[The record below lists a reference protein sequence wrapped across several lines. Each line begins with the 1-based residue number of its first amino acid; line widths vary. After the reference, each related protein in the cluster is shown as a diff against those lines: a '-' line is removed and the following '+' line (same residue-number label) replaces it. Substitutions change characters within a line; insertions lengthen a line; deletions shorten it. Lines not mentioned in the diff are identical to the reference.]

1 MTLDQLFKHHFHDV
15 PAGLA
20 VAPGR
25 VNLIGEHTDYNA
37 GFVLPMNVDRHT
49 RLAFRPRRD
58 ARLRVFSEHAGQTVE
73 LPLGDVATA
82 LPPWA
87 RYVAQV
93 AAVLKEAGLP
103 VGGFDAAI
111 ASDVPIGGGLSSSA
125 SLEAAVAA
133 ALVASADVA
142 HAGQTL
148 DGLLAAVGQ
157 SRKNLALLCQQA
169 EHRVGVRCGIMD
181 QFVVLHGTRDH
192 ALLIDC
198 RSLETRS
205 VELDGS
211 LDLAVVIINSRVH
224 HDLAAN
230 AYNER
235 RRQCEDA
242 VRVFASCRKGV
253 AALRDVEMAD
263 WEKWAGKMDAVVA
276 RRARH
281 VIGENARAL
290 RFATA
295 LERGDLAAAGS
306 DMNASH
312 ASLRDDYEVSCRE
325 LDLLVE
331 IAQAVPGVYGSRLTG
346 GGFGGCTVTLCT
358 RAAVEPLRA
367 AVTDRYRAATGQEP
381 DVLVTRAAGRAELVW
396 A

>member
-1 MTLDQLFKHHFHDV
+1 MSLDLLFKHHFHDA
-15 PAGLA
+15 PAGIA

-25 VNLIGEHTDYNA
+25 VNLIGEHTDYND

-58 ARLRVFSEHAGQTVE
+58 AHLRVFSEHAGQTVE

-103 VGGFDAAI
+103 IGGFDAAI
-111 ASDVPIGGGLSSSA
+111 SSDVPVGGGLSSSA

-133 ALVASADVA
+133 ALLASADVA

-148 DGLLAAVGQ
+148 DDLLSAVGKN
-157 SRKNLALLCQQA
+157 RKDLALLCQEA
-169 EHRVGVRCGIMD
+169 EHRVGVMCGIMD

-192 ALLIDC
+192 ALLLDC
-198 RSLETRS
+198 RTLETRP
-205 VELDGS
+205 VELDGR

-224 HDLAAN
+224 HNLAAN

-235 RRQCEDA
+235 RRQCEEA
-242 VRVFASCRKGV
+242 VRVFAECRKGV
-253 AALRDVEMAD
+253 TALRDVEMAD
-263 WEKWAGKMDAVVA
+263 WEKWSGKMDEVVA

-290 RFATA
+290 LFAAA
-295 LERGDLAAAGS
+295 LERGDLGAAGS
-306 DMNASH
+306 FMNTSH

-331 IAQAVPGVYGSRLTG
+331 IAQAVPGVYGSRMTG

-367 AVTDRYRAATGQEP
+367 AATTRYRAATGQEP
-381 DVLVTRAAGRAELVW
+381 DVLVTRAAGCAELAW